1 MIGGGYNFGNSQT
14 ITKNIKVITSTGIG
28 QISNNNDV
36 KEVSRYSVNGQRLTA
51 PTKGL
56 KYSDGSVRKEIV
68 K

>member
-1 MIGGGYNFGNSQT
+1 MYQKELVMLIFGQQNLA
-14 ITKNIKVITSTGIG
+14 
-28 QISNNNDV
+28 ISNNNDV

-56 KYSDGSVRKEIV
+56 NIVKYSDGSVRKEMV